1 VAEAEGVEE
10 GDNEIDKKTIST
22 KIGCKRLIANER

>member
-1 VAEAEGVEE
+1 MAEAEGVEE
-10 GDNEIDKKTIST
+10 GDNEIDKNSI